1 MADHVLEVRDLTKHF
16 PPGRSDRTPRAGSK
30 GVVRAVDGVG
40 FDLLRGETLAL
51 VGESGSGKTT
61 TGRSVMRL
69 IEPTGGSIRY
79 RDRDG
84 AQIDVLSA
92 RGSELL
98 AFRRAVQMVY
108 QDPYSYM
115 NPRMSVGRI
124 ITEPLEVHRIG
135 TAASRRDAA
144 ARALESVGLRSS
156 HLSRYPHAFSGGQ
169 RQRIAIARAIV
180 LRPTVVI
187 ADEPVSALDVSV
199 QAQVLTLLQDLQ
211 EELGLT
217 YLFIA
222 HDLAVVRH
230 LSNRIAVMYLGRI
243 VEDAPTD
250 DLFAHPFHPYTEA
263 LISAVPVPD
272 PTAAQSPIVLSGD
285 IPSPAAP
292 PSGCPFHT
300 RCRYAQPRC
309 SSDVPPLH
317 EIAPARRVACHFP
330 LGPP

>member
-1 MADHVLEVRDLTKHF
+1 
-16 PPGRSDRTPRAGSK
+16 
-30 GVVRAVDGVG
+30 
-40 FDLLRGETLAL
+40 
-51 VGESGSGKTT
+51 
-61 TGRSVMRL
+61 
-69 IEPTGGSIRY
+69 
-79 RDRDG
+79 
-84 AQIDVLSA
+84 
-92 RGSELL
+92 

-135 TAASRRDAA
+135 TAASRRDVAA
-144 ARALESVGLRSS
+144 NALESVGLRAS

-180 LRPTVVI
+180 LHPDVVI

-222 HDLAVVRH
+222 HDLGVVRH

-243 VEDAPTD
+243 MEVARTD
-250 DLFAHPFHPYTEA
+250 DLLGHPFHPYTEA

-272 PTAAQSPIVLSGD
+272 PTATQSPIVLSGD

-292 PSGCPFHT
+292 PPGCPFHT

-309 SSDVPPLH
+309 SSDVPPLQ
-317 EIAPARRVACHFP
+317 EIEPGRQVACHFP
-330 LGPP
+330 LRYSRSGPTPSSDPVARQ